1 MPEDWRD
8 FVYKIFQPLDT
19 KVSDLSNTT
28 SEHKMALKILG
39 AGLVI
44 VGTALG
50 ALAVAFVM
58 AVFKIGGIG

>member
-8 FVYKIFQPLDT
+8 FVYRLFQPIDT
-19 KVSDLSNTT
+19 KVGELSNTT

-58 AVFKIGGIG
+58 AVLKMGGIG